1 MSRVWVGSALTTP
14 PGNLLTSHQGA
25 IVFKWVYKVKRDERG
40 NIVPYKARLMV
51 KGYVQRAGVDYDE
64 VFTPVV
70 RLESVRLMLVVA
82 GHQGWEVHHMD
93 VKSAFLN
100 GELKEEVYVVQPS
113 GNSSSWELSTRSCA
127 YGRWCMA

>member
-1 MSRVWVGSALTTP
+1 
-14 PGNLLTSHQGA
+14 
-25 IVFKWVYKVKRDERG
+25 VKRDECG

-82 GHQGWEVHHMD
+82 GHQGWEVHYMD

-100 GELKEEVYVVQPS
+100 GELKEEVYVV
-113 GNSSSWELSTRSCA
+113 
-127 YGRWCMA
+127 